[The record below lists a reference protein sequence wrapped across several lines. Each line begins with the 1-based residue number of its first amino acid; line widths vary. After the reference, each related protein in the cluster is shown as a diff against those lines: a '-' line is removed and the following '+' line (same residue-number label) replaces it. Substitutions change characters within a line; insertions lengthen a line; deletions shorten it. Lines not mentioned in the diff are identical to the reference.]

1 MRVAINVLIIL
12 LDFYWWVIIGSAV
25 LSWLMAFGVVNAYNP
40 TVRSIWQ
47 ALNAMTAPVLRPIRR
62 LLPNTGAVDLSPIF
76 VLLAL
81 SILRYL
87 LIELYHA

>member
-1 MRVAINVLIIL
+1 MRVAINVLVIL

-47 ALNAMTAPVLRPIRR
+47 ALDAMTEPVLRPIRR

-76 VLLAL
+76 VLLGL

>member
-47 ALNAMTAPVLRPIRR
+47 ALNAMTEPVLRPIRR

>member
-1 MRVAINVLIIL
+1 MRVLINVLVIL

-40 TVRSIWQ
+40 TVRSVWQ
-47 ALNAMTAPVLRPIRR
+47 ALTAMTEPVLRPIRR
-62 LLPNTGAVDLSPIF
+62 LLPSTGGVDISPIF
-76 VLLAL
+76 VLLGL

-87 LIELYHA
+87 LIELYRA